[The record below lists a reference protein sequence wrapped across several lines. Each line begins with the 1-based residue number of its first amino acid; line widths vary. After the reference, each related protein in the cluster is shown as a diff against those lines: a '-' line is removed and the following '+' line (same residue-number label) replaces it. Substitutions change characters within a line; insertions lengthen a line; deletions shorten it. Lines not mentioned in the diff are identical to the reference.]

1 MKLIVCLEGAVAGVL
16 QGDGTRATFAYAPEW
31 LESPGIYPLSQS
43 MPTAPTLYSGRRVLN
58 FLWGL
63 LPDNARILEAWGRR
77 FQVSPRNPIALLS
90 HVGEDC
96 AGAVQFVTEAR
107 LTDVLESA
115 AGPMRI
121 EWFEGRQLEDRIRDV
136 TGDGAAARTATEGQF
151 SLAGAQSKIAL
162 YFDARRERWGI
173 PSGRTPTTHILK
185 PATNDFD
192 GFAENEHF
200 CLALARRIGLA
211 AAKSEWQS
219 IGGIPTLILERY
231 DRMQQAGHWHRI
243 HQEDCCQ
250 ALGVH
255 PDAKYE
261 NEGGPGYPELLS
273 LLNATDEPEADR
285 QRLMA
290 GACLGYLLAATDMHA
305 KNFSLLHARG
315 TARPSLRL
323 APFYDMASAW
333 PYPRRLPTQKI
344 KLALRIGGHYRL
356 REILPRHFRKLAV
369 AGNYSPDALIAMLGE
384 LSRRLP
390 DEAGALLKENVE
402 KGMSRPVLTRL
413 VDGVAAQCRLVQRQ
427 LGDRTSRE
435 RGER

>member
-1 MKLIVCLEGAVAGVL
+1 MKLIVCLEGAIAGVL
-16 QGDGTRATFAYAPEW
+16 QGDATRASFAYAPEW

-43 MPTAPTLYSGRRVLN
+43 MPTAPTVYSGRRVLN

-63 LPDNARILEAWGRR
+63 LPDNARILDAWGRR

-90 HVGEDC
+90 YVGEDC

-121 EWFEGRQLEDRIRDV
+121 EWFEERQLEDRIRDV
-136 TGDGAAARTATEGQF
+136 AADGAAARTATEGQF
-151 SLAGAQSKIAL
+151 SLAGARSKIAL
-162 YFDARRERWGI
+162 YFDARRARWGI

-185 PATNDFD
+185 PVTNDFD

-211 AAKSEWQS
+211 AARSEWRS
-219 IGGIPTLILERY
+219 MGGIPTLIVERY

-243 HQEDCCQ
+243 HQE
-250 ALGVH
+250 
-255 PDAKYE
+255 
-261 NEGGPGYPELLS
+261 GGPGYPELLN

-285 QRLMA
+285 RRLMA
-290 GACLGYLLAATDMHA
+290 GACLGYLVAATDMHA

-344 KLALRIGGHYRL
+344 KLAMRIGGHYRL

-390 DEAGALLKENVE
+390 DEASSLLKEISE
-402 KGMSRPVLTRL
+402 RGMSRPVLIRL
-413 VDGVAAQCRLVQRQ
+413 VDGLAAQCRLVQRQ
-427 LGDRTSRE
+427 LAAAESA
-435 RGER
+435 